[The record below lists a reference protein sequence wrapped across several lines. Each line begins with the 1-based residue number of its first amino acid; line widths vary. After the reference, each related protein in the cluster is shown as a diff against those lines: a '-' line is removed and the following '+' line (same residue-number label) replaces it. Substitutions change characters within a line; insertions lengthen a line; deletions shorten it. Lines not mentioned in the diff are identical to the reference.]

1 MEISSSSFLSSF
13 LLLLLLSS
21 SLTSATDS
29 TNNPADQLVAV
40 INTNRTSSNSPRLF
54 DNAGLG
60 CIALEYIKGYN
71 GECNKVGE
79 MMRPPNSSFTDTFAP
94 NCGVE
99 VATLA
104 PISGRLI
111 ACQSSYAS
119 PQDAFNILVDDARSL
134 QILHNRNH
142 TTVGA
147 AVSGTD
153 GGSPYFWCVL
163 FSNGKGNNSFV
174 LEGGVAKDVH
184 PGCFSGNNDDCSAA
198 KGLSK
203 RLGVVVATMLVT
215 LAYVFGL

>member
-1 MEISSSSFLSSF
+1 M
-13 LLLLLLSS
+13 
-21 SLTSATDS
+21 
-29 TNNPADQLVAV
+29 AV

-60 CIALEYIKGYN
+60 CMALEYIKAYH

-119 PQDAFNILVDDARSL
+119 PQGALNVLIDDARSL
-134 QILHNRNH
+134 QILHDRNH
-142 TTVGA
+142 TEVGA

-163 FSNGKGNNSFV
+163 FSSSKGNNSFS

-198 KGLSK
+198 RGLSK
-203 RLGVVVATMLVT
+203 ILGIVVATV
-215 LAYVFGL
+215 LAALPCVFGL